1 MKAPPLKIS
10 ALLKRLVLYDIS
22 TAGLRFLLYSLEYTY
37 TQIIPSQLVPL
48 QTYSPQI
55 VFIDI
60 PHLFSL
66 GSWLIH
72 ISGFN
77 KLQSDKD
84 SCCSVMSDSL
94 WSYGLQHTRLP
105 RPSLSPRACSN
116 SCPLSRWCHPTILSS
131 VAPFSSCLQSFPAS
145 GSFLKTWLFASDEQ
159 NIGASASASVFPMN
173 IQGWLPFGLISLI
186 SLLPKGLSRVFC
198 STTVQKHILVFV
210 LEPTTSEK
218 YHCFGLLMTVLDRE
232 CCLPFQ

>member
-55 VFIDI
+55 VFIEI

-145 GSFLKTWLFASDEQ
+145 GSFPMSQFFASGGQ
-159 NIGASASASVFPMN
+159 SIAASASAFPMN
-173 IQGWLPFGLISLI
+173 EYSGLISLRI
-186 SLLPKGLSRVFC
+186 NWFDLFAVQGTLKNLLQYHNLRRYQPLALSILYGPILT
-198 STTVQKHILVFV
+198 SHI
-210 LEPTTSEK
+210 
-218 YHCFGLLMTVLDRE
+218 
-232 CCLPFQ
+232 